1 MNPKEVVVTAR
12 ITRKKFF
19 EDTLKY
25 TAGAV
30 VGVAGF
36 GAFRACTD
44 PSELQTGSW
53 PWSYSKLDP
62 ETARKLGHDN
72 FYKMGCC
79 YGTFAG
85 IILQLRDKI
94 GEPFASLPLEM
105 MSYGGGGVKGWGTL
119 CGTLNAAAA
128 AISLVR
134 DGQASTP
141 IINELMGWYTEA
153 LLPEEK
159 SNQYAESGEFAV
171 DKGIKTL
178 AQNQSGSP
186 LCHISVTK
194 WCRESG
200 FDIGSPEQ
208 KERCARVAGDVAA
221 KAVRLLNAQE
231 DGQFKAA
238 YVMPASTAECLDC
251 HGPEK
256 EVACVEHKML
266 CVQCHGKPHEE

>member
-1 MNPKEVVVTAR
+1 MTEK

-19 EDTLKY
+19 EDTFKY

-36 GAFRACTD
+36 GAFSTCAEH
-44 PSELQTGSW
+44 SEPQIRSW
-53 PWSYSKLDP
+53 PWTYAKLDP
-62 ETARKLGHDN
+62 EAARKLGHDN

-85 IILQLRDKI
+85 IILQLRDKV
-94 GEPFASLPLEM
+94 GEPFTSLPLEM

-134 DGQASTP
+134 DGNISTL

-153 LLPEEK
+153 LLPGEK
-159 SNQYAESGEFAV
+159 SNMYAESGEFAV
-171 DKGIKTL
+171 DRGIKTL

-186 LCHISVTK
+186 LCHVSVTK
-194 WCRESG
+194 WCRASG

-221 KAVRLLNAQE
+221 KAVMLLNTQE
-231 DGQFKAA
+231 DGLFKAE
-238 YVMPASTAECLDC
+238 YVMPASTAECLEC

-256 EVACVEHKML
+256 EVACADHKML
-266 CVQCHGKPHEE
+266 CVQCHGQPHEEE